1 MFGNVAK
8 FRRRRDRKLVS
19 IKRVSRE
26 HYSMCIRE
34 IRVLD
39 ALTDKAENHI
49 VRLYEAFVDQHFF
62 YIVQQAMDQN
72 LYEFQKS
79 NGLNKLEVCD
89 IRTIILQLLLAL
101 AKLKDMGIVHTDI
114 KEETIMLVNQRRQP
128 FRVKLIDFGSYYTIH
143 DLASMWT
150 PDIQPRCVRA
160 PEVILGV
167 PGCNAKVDMWSL
179 GCVMGQMALGR
190 SLFPSKCELEL
201 LHAIFGTRGLPSA
214 RMLDAGIKTRMF
226 FDRTQI
232 GRDAYEW
239 NLRPWNGR
247 ELASGTKSLR
257 RRVPAKLDSL
267 DAIEG
272 VEHGFQGDD
281 AVEVADRKCM
291 VELLDRMLTLEP
303 DQRITPNQALLHPFV
318 TLQHLSGCERYHE
331 YYNFSLQRYREAGV
345 TLPQAPLFRH
355 EDSSEETVPGATQEV
370 PKRKRTSLRR
380 SLRSFFTRL
389 FTRRRKK
396 QPVVAQGAKDSLSLE
411 DSAVPEDMPANTA
424 GTSRAARKSMKKEK
438 GSKTEPASSSG
449 GSESSTPLSSSL
461 EVPERTEEPPKKKGF
476 LRRWLQ
482 TLSGSFGGCRGKKSV
497 TTQDSNETLAP
508 TQTPRCRTL
517 YILVLRHSLTVAWSC
532 HSAPGARTSPHGYA
546 FLYSLQ
552 FLISAV

>member
-1 MFGNVAK
+1 MFGDVAK
-8 FRRRRDRKLVS
+8 FRRRRARKLVS

-26 HYSMCIRE
+26 HYSMYIRE
-34 IRVLD
+34 SRVLA
-39 ALTDKAENHI
+39 ALADQAENHI
-49 VRLYEAFVDQHFF
+49 VRFYEAFVDQQYF
-62 YIVQQAMDQN
+62 YIVQEAMDQN
-72 LYEFQKS
+72 LYEFQKR
-79 NGLNKLEVCD
+79 NGLNKLEVWD

-114 KEETIMLVNQRRQP
+114 KEENIMLVNQRRQP

-190 SLFPSKCELEL
+190 SLFPSKCELEM

-214 RMLDAGIKTRMF
+214 RMLDAGIKTKMF
-226 FDRTQI
+226 FDRIQI

-267 DAIEG
+267 DAIED
-272 VEHGFQGDD
+272 VEHGFQGEDT
-281 AVEVADRKCM
+281 VERADRKCM

-303 DQRITPNQALLHPFV
+303 DHRITPNQALLHPFL
-318 TLQHLSGCERYHE
+318 TLQHLSGCERYCE

-370 PKRKRTSLRR
+370 PKRKRTLLRR

-389 FTRRRKK
+389 LTRRRKK

-424 GTSRAARKSMKKEK
+424 GTSRAAHESMKKEK
-438 GSKTEPASSSG
+438 GSK
-449 GSESSTPLSSSL
+449 SSTPLSSSL
-461 EVPERTEEPPKKKGF
+461 EVPEHTEEPPKKKGF

-482 TLSGSFGGCRGKKSV
+482 TLSGCFSGCRGKKSV
-497 TTQDSNETLAP
+497 TTQDSN
-508 TQTPRCRTL
+508 
-517 YILVLRHSLTVAWSC
+517 VSL
-532 HSAPGARTSPHGYA
+532 
-546 FLYSLQ
+546 
-552 FLISAV
+552 